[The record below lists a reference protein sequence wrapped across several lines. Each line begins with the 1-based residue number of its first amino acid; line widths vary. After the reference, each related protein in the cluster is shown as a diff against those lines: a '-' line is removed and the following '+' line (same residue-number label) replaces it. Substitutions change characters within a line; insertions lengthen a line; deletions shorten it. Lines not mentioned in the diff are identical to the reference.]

1 MQKKK
6 KKEKQDRMT
15 KIQNEKK
22 KENLV
27 DSIGGNI
34 FPILYIYRTVF

>member
-1 MQKKK
+1 
-6 KKEKQDRMT
+6 MT

-22 KENLV
+22 KKENVV